1 MKIKEKKDVIPRIMK
16 WPLVSLFN
24 SMINEYKTTG
34 KNMQMKQ
41 RNRKTT
47 ITIGLIP
54 EIHLLLKII
63 VVITYFNSK
72 KYFIYLMNS
81 CQDY

>member
-1 MKIKEKKDVIPRIMK
+1 
-16 WPLVSLFN
+16 
-24 SMINEYKTTG
+24 
-34 KNMQMKQ
+34 MQMKQ

-63 VVITYFNSK
+63 VFITYFNSK
-72 KYFIYLMNS
+72 KVFYILNEFLSILLEINNLFKFQCRSFKFVNSTSWDKLLSTFII
-81 CQDY
+81 